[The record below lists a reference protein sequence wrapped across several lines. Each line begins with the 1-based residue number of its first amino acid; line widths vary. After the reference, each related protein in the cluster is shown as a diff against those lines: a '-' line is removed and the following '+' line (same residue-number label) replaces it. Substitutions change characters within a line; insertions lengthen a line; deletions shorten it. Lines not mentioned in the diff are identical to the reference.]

1 MGNISRIFE
10 IKGPLLLFSDADTY
24 HNRNT
29 IKLCVQYFV
38 ENKLDA
44 LNLLPRISASD
55 FFTKLV
61 VPLYSL
67 DRHTFCSPV
76 DTNDP
81 EKKAAYFNGVYYLIK
96 KEVYQKIGT
105 HESYRDKYSADIFI
119 GRTLKELKFKMKRV
133 RGELYLSSNT
143 MRSVR
148 YLFNQSKLGAIKNT
162 IALLVL
168 EFSPL
173 AILLYS
179 IIVTQIK
186 DPNFFPETVLLI
198 LSIVT
203 ILIMIG
209 LCCLQSRYASYQNI
223 LYGFGAP
230 IAGCIF
236 SFAYAVGLF
245 RAIRRLSINWRE
257 GA

>member
-1 MGNISRIFE
+1 
-10 IKGPLLLFSDADTY
+10 
-24 HNRNT
+24 
-29 IKLCVQYFV
+29 
-38 ENKLDA
+38 
-44 LNLLPRISASD
+44 
-55 FFTKLV
+55 
-61 VPLYSL
+61 
-67 DRHTFCSPV
+67 
-76 DTNDP
+76 
-81 EKKAAYFNGVYYLIK
+81 
-96 KEVYQKIGT
+96 
-105 HESYRDKYSADIFI
+105 
-119 GRTLKELKFKMKRV
+119 
-133 RGELYLSSNT
+133 

-148 YLFNQSKLGAIKNT
+148 YLFNQISRITYRHYQESKLSVIKNT

-186 DPNFFPETVLLI
+186 NSSLFPETVLLI

-209 LCCLQSRYASYQNI
+209 LCCLQSRYALYQNI

-245 RAIRRLSINWRE
+245 RAIRRVSINWRE